1 MDTVFRHYRDE
12 DYEAVCSFLVAL
24 CRARPEHVNWNWA
37 RLEWMIEH
45 PQFDKS
51 AVASIGIW
59 CCGDRV
65 VGAAIYDM
73 YFGEAFCG
81 ALPGHEALYPEIL
94 EYAYRELKD
103 DAGLGLAVCDS
114 SEAEIRAVKAAGF
127 SPAEQGETI
136 MRLTLDRSFP
146 AALPEGLRFTE
157 LDPDTQAVEY
167 RWLLWRGFNHG
178 EDREA
183 FERAETIVPHSS
195 RHFDLRLSVAAEDGS
210 GDKRAYCCLWYR
222 PDTDYAYVEP
232 VCTVPAH
239 RGKGLGKAILHE
251 AMNRAHALGAQR
263 AYVISDQ
270 VFYEKLGFEKD
281 RRFPF
286 FRKR

>member
-114 SEAEIRAVKAAGF
+114 S
-127 SPAEQGETI
+127 
-136 MRLTLDRSFP
+136 RL
-146 AALPEGLRFTE
+146 LPRRTGR
-157 LDPDTQAVEY
+157 DD
-167 RWLLWRGFNHG
+167 
-178 EDREA
+178 
-183 FERAETIVPHSS
+183 
-195 RHFDLRLSVAAEDGS
+195 
-210 GDKRAYCCLWYR
+210 
-222 PDTDYAYVEP
+222 
-232 VCTVPAH
+232 
-239 RGKGLGKAILHE
+239 
-251 AMNRAHALGAQR
+251 HASHA
-263 AYVISDQ
+263 
-270 VFYEKLGFEKD
+270 
-281 RRFPF
+281 
-286 FRKR
+286 